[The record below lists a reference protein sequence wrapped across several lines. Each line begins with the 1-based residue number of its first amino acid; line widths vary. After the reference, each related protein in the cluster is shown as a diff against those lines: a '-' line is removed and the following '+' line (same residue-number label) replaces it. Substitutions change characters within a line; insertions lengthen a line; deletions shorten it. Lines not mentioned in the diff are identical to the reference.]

1 MKTSNNNTLISSL
14 YNTHSN
20 IIISKKDKEYLK
32 LFEHYNDLVSNIDD
46 EDLRNRIMY
55 SHIRIDELLFNSI
68 ISTSKEFYELAFNDL
83 KTLIFTDDKIN
94 S

>member
-1 MKTSNNNTLISSL
+1 MKTSNKAILISSL
-14 YNTHSN
+14 YNNHSN
-20 IIISKKDKEYLK
+20 NIITRKNKEYLK
-32 LFEHYNDLVSNIDD
+32 LFEHYNDLVSNIED